1 MLPYRQ
7 NVYEP
12 IHWVFITWSNIFLW
26 NSKHVCAESNLGHQ
40 NWVMQLRNVYK
51 RHARFCT
58 LQWVLACYAF
68 FFQENEIFFQ
78 NTHINSTIERQ
89 TRCKF
94 YNVILCTLSYYISSE
109 NHMVHHITCDQYN
122 EKVQTLM
129 KAST

>member
-1 MLPYRQ
+1 MGHAVTKRVQETREVLYFAMGFGML
-7 NVYEP
+7 
-12 IHWVFITWSNIFLW
+12 
-26 NSKHVCAESNLGHQ
+26 C
-40 NWVMQLRNVYK
+40 
-51 RHARFCT
+51 
-58 LQWVLACYAF
+58 F

-94 YNVILCTLSYYISSE
+94 YNVILCTLSYYIYSE